1 MEYNNNNS
9 DNSESEKKE
18 ESPKSPEGTP
28 EVNFEKCVQDLA
40 KAKNDYLYLQA
51 EFDNY
56 RKNAIK
62 ERSQYIKYAGERL
75 IVELLGVHD
84 NFERALQ
91 SFTNNPDDPFF
102 KGMELI
108 RTQFKT
114 VLEQSGV
121 TEVPA
126 DGKAFDPNIHE
137 ALSSE
142 ESESVEPGTIT
153 KVFRKAYKLH
163 DKLIRPAQV
172 VVATKKP

>member
-1 MEYNNNNS
+1 MEDNGNDNTNNGS
-9 DNSESEKKE
+9 DNSGSPKE
-18 ESPKSPEGTP
+18 ETP
-28 EVNFEKCVQDLA
+28 AVSLEKCLQDLA
-40 KAKNDYLYLQA
+40 KAKNDYLYLHA

-62 ERSQYIKYAGERL
+62 ERSQYLKYAGERL
-75 IVELLGVHD
+75 VVELLGVHD

-91 SFTNNPDDPFF
+91 SFKNNPDDPFF

-108 RTQFKT
+108 KAQMKT
-114 VLEQSGV
+114 VLEQFGV
-121 TEVPA
+121 SEVPA
-126 DGKAFDPNIHE
+126 ESKPFDPMMHE
-137 ALSSE
+137 ALSNE
-142 ESESVEPGTIT
+142 ETDAAEPGTIT

>member
-1 MEYNNNNS
+1 MENNNNGS
-9 DNSESEKKE
+9 DHSESEKKE
-18 ESPKSPEGTP
+18 EAPKSPD
-28 EVNFEKCVQDLA
+28 VNFEKCVQDLA

-56 RKNAIK
+56 RKNALK

-91 SFTNNPDDPFF
+91 SFTNSPDDPFF

-108 RTQFKT
+108 RAQFKT
-114 VLEQSGV
+114 VLEQAGV
-121 TEVPA
+121 SEVPA
-126 DGKAFDPNIHE
+126 DGIAFDPNVHE